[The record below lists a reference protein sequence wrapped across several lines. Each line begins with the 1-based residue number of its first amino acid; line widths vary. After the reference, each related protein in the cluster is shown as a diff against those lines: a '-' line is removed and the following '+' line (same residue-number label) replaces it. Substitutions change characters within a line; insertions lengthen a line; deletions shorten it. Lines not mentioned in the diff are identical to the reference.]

1 MRKPR
6 VGKEKDQ
13 GEKREVTLHR
23 TGVEEGIVIPTL
35 MAWATLDP
43 NDTSRI
49 GYLEEVAEE
58 LSTPGSTPRA
68 EGVAAGEIKAKQEL
82 GFSPA
87 NHSKQ

>member
-6 VGKEKDQ
+6 VGKRKDQ

-35 MAWATLDP
+35 IAWATLDP
-43 NDTSRI
+43 NDTSRV

-58 LSTPGSTPRA
+58 LAASEPKNLPPVRTEERAPG
-68 EGVAAGEIKAKQEL
+68 K
-82 GFSPA
+82 
-87 NHSKQ
+87 